1 MSVTR
6 TASCLVGDELLQ
18 ANGGIMRGNV
28 LVVDDDADSAEMI
41 AESLRARGF
50 RATPETDP
58 NEALNDAM
66 NEDVDVVLTD
76 LQMRSLDGLAL
87 CDRIAG
93 ARPDLPVIVVTG
105 HASIDAAVGALRAG
119 AFDFIVKPV
128 DPEILALTAERAVQH
143 HRLKTEVHRLRT
155 AVAESRGFTR
165 LLGDSPAMRR
175 VFDVVTRIAPTQATV
190 LVTGES
196 GTGKELV
203 ARAIHEHSPRASGPF
218 IAINCAAVPATLLES
233 ELFGHAKGAF
243 TDAKATRRG
252 LFLEAQGGTLFLDEI
267 GEMPL
272 EMQVKLL
279 RALQERTV
287 RAVGGNVEASF
298 DARVIAAT
306 NRDLEHDV
314 QEKRFREDLFYRIN
328 VCSVEVPP
336 LRDREGDVPLL
347 ARSFALRFAQKHE
360 KAVKGIAAPA
370 LAKLVQYGW
379 PGNVREL
386 ENGIERAVAMAQYD
400 QLTVEDLPAKVRAYR
415 PEQTTQM
422 LPATVAELITVEELE
437 HRYMQHVLGLVK
449 GNKSRAARILGYDR
463 RTLYRKLDRV
473 EQAAANGQATE
484 AEAAAKARESSDEVE
499 IERGRAFAQGEPTAT
514 LFPNGNGASNGSGAS
529 NGHGASNGN
538 GASHTPS
545 TPPSN
550 GHADGERAELTPF
563 EPSSMAVN
571 GASVLVVDDD
581 ADTLELVQL
590 LLESRGYQ
598 VRTATGIAEAMR
610 ARGVDVVLTDLQLG
624 DGLGSDLVG
633 RFGAAPVLAMSGRAK
648 DGHERDGFVSWL
660 EKPVSLARLTTALEN
675 ALAPAAAS

>member
-1 MSVTR
+1 M
-6 TASCLVGDELLQ
+6 
-18 ANGGIMRGNV
+18 MRGNV
-28 LVVDDDADSAEMI
+28 LVVDDDVDSAEMI

-50 RATPETDP
+50 RATPENDP
-58 NEALNDAM
+58 NEALSDAM

-287 RAVGGNVEASF
+287 RAVGGNTETPF

-306 NRDLEHDV
+306 NRDLEQDV

-336 LRDREGDVPLL
+336 LREREGDVPLL
-347 ARSFALRFAQKHE
+347 ARSFVLRFAQKHE

-386 ENGIERAVAMAQYD
+386 ENGIERAVAMAQFD
-400 QLTVEDLPAKVRAYR
+400 QLTVDDLPAKVRAYR
-415 PEQTTQM
+415 PEHTTQL

-473 EQAAANGQATE
+473 EQQAANGPPAE
-484 AEAAAKARESSDEVE
+484 AETGVKPRELAEDREVDRASDPDLGHDASLHAEA
-499 IERGRAFAQGEPTAT
+499 G
-514 LFPNGNGASNGSGAS
+514 NGSNGASNGSNGS
-529 NGHGASNGN
+529 NGSA
-538 GASHTPS
+538 PS
-545 TPPSN
+545 PAVVDT
-550 GHADGERAELTPF
+550 GDDAAAM
-563 EPSSMAVN
+563 SSS

-581 ADTLELVQL
+581 ADTLELVQI

-598 VRTATGIAEAMR
+598 VRTATGVAEAMR
-610 ARGVDVVLTDLQLG
+610 ARGVDIVLTDLQLG

-660 EKPVSLARLTTALEN
+660 EKPVSLARLTSALES
-675 ALAPAAAS
+675 ALSPIAAS